1 MSEKNLQKRNK
12 KMHVLR
18 SITQT
23 INSVRTIHDIS
34 KVTEWASELREQF
47 TPNNAPNYLRM
58 ELTPVQYTALVLT
71 IPEQYAPLDTYEACK
86 KTLKVISELE
96 PRVQSG
102 IMMRFA
108 RSAVLA
114 KKETECL
121 SILEVLS
128 KANHTIFMAPYLFL
142 TAISEKPVP
151 IIPKANPHRRIF
163 ALELYYA
170 GINHILL
177 NDFEAAR
184 TLLLHCLHLPCQK
197 DMIPS
202 TIDSLSC
209 ASYLSHVS
217 YDQFIG
223 ALPPKVDLNEVT
235 MTIWKGRKPIFATQ
249 FNFSFFYVKMWD
261 KICDERVRRNIIFFS
276 RTISRIQLSKFKEFC
291 GCYDEQKLREIVEQV
306 NKENL
311 AKILIE
317 EKTVTLEAIDPKTNI
332 DGLVT
337 DVEAMLAKVK
347 EESQKYLEK

>member
-1 MSEKNLQKRNK
+1 
-12 KMHVLR
+12 MHVLR
-18 SITQT
+18 SISQT

-34 KVTEWASELREQF
+34 KVTEWAPELREQF

-58 ELTPVQYTALVLT
+58 QLTPVQYAALVLA
-71 IPEQYAPLDTYEACK
+71 IPEHYAPRDTYEACK
-86 KTLKVISELE
+86 KTLKIISELE

-108 RSAVLA
+108 RSAFLA
-114 KKETECL
+114 STVPECL

-128 KANHTIFMAPYLFL
+128 KANHAIFMAPYLFL

-177 NDFEAAR
+177 NEFESAR
-184 TLLLHCLHLPCQK
+184 TLLLHCLHLPCQS
-197 DMIPS
+197 DMIAS
-202 TIDSLSC
+202 TVDSLSC

-223 ALPPKVDLNEVT
+223 ALPPKVELDEVT
-235 MTIWKGRKPIFATQ
+235 MIIWKGRKPIFASQ
-249 FNFSFFYVKMWD
+249 YNFSSIYVKMWD

-291 GCYDEQKLREIVEQV
+291 GCYDEQKLFGLVDQV

-311 AKILIE
+311 AKIIIE
-317 EKTVTLEAIDPKTNI
+317 EKTVTLETIDPKTNL

-337 DVEAMLAKVK
+337 DVETMLEKVK
-347 EESQKYLEK
+347 ADNQQYLKK